1 MLVFGVCLAK
11 VKGEKRVGNITKIL
25 ELPEKNK
32 EIRKVT
38 RKSFIDFGGG
48 GTFND
53 EGSMRGPPLLFLLPG
68 PKGPS

>member
-1 MLVFGVCLAK
+1 MFMFGVCLAK

-53 EGSMRGPPLLFLLPG
+53 EGSIRGPPFLPTSR
-68 PKGPS
+68 P